1 MKEHIHLS
9 GICGVAM
16 GTLACMLKERGWHV
30 TGSDSG
36 VYPPMSDVLRGA
48 KIPVTEG
55 FSSDNLKDADLVII
69 GNALSRGNPEVEA
82 VLNSGQPYCSMAGAF
97 YRFFLAEK
105 DVIAVAGT
113 HGKTTTTAL
122 LGHILTV
129 AGKDPSVL
137 VGGVSLNMGGNYRL
151 GEGRF
156 FIIEADEYD
165 SAFFEKVP
173 KFIFYRPRH
182 LLLTSLEFDHADIYR
197 DLAEIELW
205 FQRLVN
211 IIPSR
216 GEIVYNEG
224 YENLAALASTAQSRV
239 TSYGAGGSDTS
250 AVFSRDSK
258 GSPVIELTDTC
269 AGTLQLPTR
278 LFGNFN
284 LQNVAGAV
292 SMALRLGI
300 APESISEAVKTFRG
314 VRRRQEVIFATDSI
328 IVYEDFAH
336 HPTAINGMLRALRER
351 WPGARITAVYEP
363 RSATSRRNIFQE
375 TLPRAFDTADRVMIK
390 NPALMEKIPEDERMD
405 IAPVIETIQSSGI
418 ETGLFFSVEDIIDEL
433 VDEIELSGENIIV
446 IMSNGGFDGIY
457 KKLTSRL
464 GELFPGGRVTGS

>member
-82 VLNSGQPYCSMAGAF
+82 VLDSGQPYCSMAGAF

-129 AGKDPSVL
+129 ADKDPSVL

-156 FIIEADEYD
+156 FVIEADEYD

-224 YENLAALASTAQSRV
+224 YENLAALAGTAQSRV

-314 VRRRQEVIFATDSI
+314 VRRRQEVIFETDSI